1 MSLLAQSIGQ
11 IFEIEFCHILLFWAF
26 FTLKSDPNYLQFK
39 FHNLI
44 LYWAYDR
51 GPKSFKLLG
60 SYIRVTYSKCV
71 QGAMGPKLISVMHG
85 ITVMVYQWCQ
95 NPISVMHG
103 IAVMVYQKFFI
114 CNSLAI
120 MFKWQ
125 VKDVEMQNKATLR
138 S

>member
-51 GPKSFKLLG
+51 GPKSFELMG

-71 QGAMGPKLISVMHG
+71 QGGVAGIRRLKILKYNSVAVGSVLKLI
-85 ITVMVYQWCQ
+85 
-95 NPISVMHG
+95 
-103 IAVMVYQKFFI
+103 
-114 CNSLAI
+114 L
-120 MFKWQ
+120 
-125 VKDVEMQNKATLR
+125 
-138 S
+138 

>member
-51 GPKSFKLLG
+51 RPKSFELMG

-71 QGAMGPKLISVMHG
+71 QGGVMEVTEWGPISGSPLVN
-85 ITVMVYQWCQ
+85 VSMVY
-95 NPISVMHG
+95 V
-103 IAVMVYQKFFI
+103 
-114 CNSLAI
+114 
-120 MFKWQ
+120 
-125 VKDVEMQNKATLR
+125 
-138 S
+138 